1 MIIETD
7 NLKYDEQA
15 VFLLRSLYSKYGY
28 KQYKMRKFEEYD
40 LYVRNKDFLISDSV
54 ITFTDT
60 NGKLMALKPDV
71 TLSIVKNTKDSD
83 GSVQKVYYDENV
95 YRVSKGTHSYKEIK
109 QAGLECIGDV
119 DTYCVCEVLSLAVKS
134 LMTISESC
142 VVDVSDLAI
151 LFALYDYIGLSY
163 ETRKR
168 MTSLISDKNTHEMK
182 RLCEDMS
189 VSAESTALLEELISY
204 NGTPDEI
211 LPRLEAMAER
221 IGAQAEFSEFE
232 SVVSSLDEELQS
244 KLRIDFSVVSDINYY
259 NGIVFKGFID
269 KIPDSV
275 LSGGRYDSLM
285 QSMSRKSKAIGFAVY
300 IDMLERFNIKEREF
314 DYAAVLLY
322 SENDSIST
330 VKNAAQRLI
339 NEYGCVFTAKK
350 LPEKATYGKLFEL
363 QNGEVIL
370 IENNAYCCSPKGQA
384 RRKGLF
390 HV

>member
-163 ETRKR
+163 EARKR

-211 LPRLEAMAER
+211 LPRLKAMTEQ

-232 SVVSSLDEELQS
+232 SVVSSLDKELQS

-300 IDMLERFNIKEREF
+300 IDMLERFNVKEREF

-322 SENDSIST
+322 SENDGIST
-330 VKNAAQRLI
+330 VKNAAQKLI

-363 QNGEVIL
+363 RNGEVIL
-370 IENNAYCCSPKGQA
+370 IENNA
-384 RRKGLF
+384 
-390 HV
+390 

>member
-163 ETRKR
+163 EARKR

-211 LPRLEAMAER
+211 LPRLEAMAKR

-330 VKNAAQRLI
+330 VKNAAQRLM

-370 IENNAYCCSPKGQA
+370 IENNA
-384 RRKGLF
+384 
-390 HV
+390 

>member
-7 NLKYDEQA
+7 NLKYDEHA

-83 GSVQKVYYDENV
+83 GSVLKVYYDENV

-211 LPRLEAMAER
+211 LPKLKAMTEQ

-232 SVVSSLDEELQS
+232 SVVSSLDKELQS

-300 IDMLERFNIKEREF
+300 IDMLERFNVKEREF

-330 VKNAAQRLI
+330 VKDAAQKLI

-363 QNGEVIL
+363 RNGEVIL
-370 IENNAYCCSPKGQA
+370 IENNA
-384 RRKGLF
+384 
-390 HV
+390 

>member
-95 YRVSKGTHSYKEIK
+95 YRVSKGTRSYKEIK

-134 LMTISESC
+134 LMTISENC

-163 ETRKR
+163 EARKR

-211 LPRLEAMAER
+211 LPKLKAMTER

-300 IDMLERFNIKEREF
+300 IDMLERFNVKEREF

-330 VKNAAQRLI
+330 VKNAAQKLI

-370 IENNAYCCSPKGQA
+370 IENNA
-384 RRKGLF
+384 
-390 HV
+390 

>member
-211 LPRLEAMAER
+211 LPRLKAMAER

-350 LPEKATYGKLFEL
+350 LPEKATYGKLFEF

-370 IENNAYCCSPKGQA
+370 IENNA
-384 RRKGLF
+384 
-390 HV
+390 

>member
-142 VVDVSDLAI
+142 IVDVSDLAI

-163 ETRKR
+163 ETRTR

-211 LPRLEAMAER
+211 LPRLKAMAER

-330 VKNAAQRLI
+330 VKNAAQRII

-370 IENNAYCCSPKGQA
+370 IENNA
-384 RRKGLF
+384 
-390 HV
+390 

>member
-163 ETRKR
+163 EARKR

-211 LPRLEAMAER
+211 LPRLKAMAER

-370 IENNAYCCSPKGQA
+370 IENNA
-384 RRKGLF
+384 
-390 HV
+390 

>member
-163 ETRKR
+163 EARKI

-204 NGTPDEI
+204 NGTPDKI
-211 LPRLEAMAER
+211 LPRLKAMAER

-232 SVVSSLDEELQS
+232 SVVSSLDKELQS

-300 IDMLERFNIKEREF
+300 IDMLERFNVKEREF

-322 SENDSIST
+322 SKNDSIST

-370 IENNAYCCSPKGQA
+370 IENNA
-384 RRKGLF
+384 
-390 HV
+390 

>member
-182 RLCEDMS
+182 RLCEAMS

-211 LPRLEAMAER
+211 LPRLKAMAKR

-285 QSMSRKSKAIGFAVY
+285 QSMSRKSKAIGFAIY

-370 IENNAYCCSPKGQA
+370 IENNA
-384 RRKGLF
+384 
-390 HV
+390 

>member
-189 VSAESTALLEELISY
+189 VSEESTALLEELISY

-211 LPRLEAMAER
+211 LPRLKAMAER

-370 IENNAYCCSPKGQA
+370 IENNA
-384 RRKGLF
+384 
-390 HV
+390 

>member
-40 LYVRNKDFLISDSV
+40 LYVHNKDFLISDSV

-134 LMTISESC
+134 LMTISKSC

-211 LPRLEAMAER
+211 LPRLKAMAER

-339 NEYGCVFTAKK
+339 KEYGCVLTAKK

-370 IENNAYCCSPKGQA
+370 IENNA
-384 RRKGLF
+384 
-390 HV
+390 

>member
-163 ETRKR
+163 ETRTR

-189 VSAESTALLEELISY
+189 VSEESTALLEELISY

-211 LPRLEAMAER
+211 LPRLKAMTER

-370 IENNAYCCSPKGQA
+370 IENNA
-384 RRKGLF
+384 
-390 HV
+390 

>member
-71 TLSIVKNTKDSD
+71 TLSIVKNTKDAD

-163 ETRKR
+163 EARKI

-189 VSAESTALLEELISY
+189 VSAESTELLEELISY

-211 LPRLEAMAER
+211 LPKLKAMAER

-370 IENNAYCCSPKGQA
+370 IENNA
-384 RRKGLF
+384 
-390 HV
+390 

>member
-211 LPRLEAMAER
+211 LPRLKAMAER
-221 IGAQAEFSEFE
+221 IGAQTEFSEFE

-300 IDMLERFNIKEREF
+300 IDMLERFNIKERGF

-370 IENNAYCCSPKGQA
+370 IENNA
-384 RRKGLF
+384 
-390 HV
+390 

>member
-168 MTSLISDKNTHEMK
+168 ITSLISDKNTHEMK

-211 LPRLEAMAER
+211 LPRLKTMAER

-370 IENNAYCCSPKGQA
+370 IENNA
-384 RRKGLF
+384 
-390 HV
+390 

>member
-71 TLSIVKNTKDSD
+71 TLSIVKNTKDSV

-163 ETRKR
+163 EARKR

-204 NGTPDEI
+204 NDTPDEI
-211 LPRLEAMAER
+211 LPRLKAMTEQ

-232 SVVSSLDEELQS
+232 SVVSSLDKELQS

-300 IDMLERFNIKEREF
+300 IDMLERFNVKEREF

-322 SENDSIST
+322 SENDGIST
-330 VKNAAQRLI
+330 VKNAAQKLI

-363 QNGEVIL
+363 RNGEVIL
-370 IENNAYCCSPKGQA
+370 IENNA
-384 RRKGLF
+384 
-390 HV
+390 

>member
-168 MTSLISDKNTHEMK
+168 MTSLISDKNTQEMK

-370 IENNAYCCSPKGQA
+370 IENNA
-384 RRKGLF
+384 
-390 HV
+390 

>member
-163 ETRKR
+163 EARKR

-211 LPRLEAMAER
+211 LPRLKAMAEL

-244 KLRIDFSVVSDINYY
+244 KLRIDFSVVSNINYY

-370 IENNAYCCSPKGQA
+370 IENNA
-384 RRKGLF
+384 
-390 HV
+390 

>member
-7 NLKYDEQA
+7 NLKFDEQA

-40 LYVRNKDFLISDSV
+40 LYVHNKDFLISDSV

-83 GSVQKVYYDENV
+83 GFVQKVYYDENV

-109 QAGLECIGDV
+109 QAGLECIGNV

-163 ETRKR
+163 EARKR

-182 RLCEDMS
+182 RLCEAMS
-189 VSAESTALLEELISY
+189 VSAESTALLEEIISY

-211 LPRLEAMAER
+211 LPRLKAMAER

-232 SVVSSLDEELQS
+232 SVVSSLDKELQS
-244 KLRIDFSVVSDINYY
+244 KLRIDFSVASDINYY
-259 NGIVFKGFID
+259 NGIVFKGFIY

-330 VKNAAQRLI
+330 VKDAAQRLI

-350 LPEKATYGKLFEL
+350 LPEKVTYGKLFEL

-370 IENNAYCCSPKGQA
+370 IENNA
-384 RRKGLF
+384 
-390 HV
+390 

>member
-163 ETRKR
+163 EARKR

-211 LPRLEAMAER
+211 LPKLKAMAER

-370 IENNAYCCSPKGQA
+370 IENNA
-384 RRKGLF
+384 
-390 HV
+390 

>member
-151 LFALYDYIGLSY
+151 LFSLYDYIGLSY

-168 MTSLISDKNTHEMK
+168 MTSLISDKNAHEMK

-211 LPRLEAMAER
+211 LPRLKAMAER

-370 IENNAYCCSPKGQA
+370 IENNA
-384 RRKGLF
+384 
-390 HV
+390 

>member
-211 LPRLEAMAER
+211 LPKLKAMTEQ

-300 IDMLERFNIKEREF
+300 IDMLERFNVKEREF

-330 VKNAAQRLI
+330 VKDAAQKLI

-363 QNGEVIL
+363 RNGEVIL
-370 IENNAYCCSPKGQA
+370 IENNA
-384 RRKGLF
+384 
-390 HV
+390 

>member
-211 LPRLEAMAER
+211 LPRLKAMAER

-339 NEYGCVFTAKK
+339 NKYGCVFTAKK

-370 IENNAYCCSPKGQA
+370 IENNA
-384 RRKGLF
+384 
-390 HV
+390 

>member
-163 ETRKR
+163 EARKR

-189 VSAESTALLEELISY
+189 VSAESTELLEELISY

-370 IENNAYCCSPKGQA
+370 IENNA
-384 RRKGLF
+384 
-390 HV
+390 

>member
-151 LFALYDYIGLSY
+151 LFALYDHIGLSY

-189 VSAESTALLEELISY
+189 VSEESTALLEELISY

-211 LPRLEAMAER
+211 LPRLKAMAER

-350 LPEKATYGKLFEL
+350 LPEKSTYGKLFEL

-370 IENNAYCCSPKGQA
+370 IENNA
-384 RRKGLF
+384 
-390 HV
+390 

>member
-83 GSVQKVYYDENV
+83 SSVQKVYYDENV

-163 ETRKR
+163 ETRTR

-182 RLCEDMS
+182 HLCEDMS

-211 LPRLEAMAER
+211 LPRLKAMAER

-370 IENNAYCCSPKGQA
+370 IENNA
-384 RRKGLF
+384 
-390 HV
+390 

>member
-28 KQYKMRKFEEYD
+28 KQYKMRKFEKYD
-40 LYVRNKDFLISDSV
+40 LYVRNKDFLISDNV

-182 RLCEDMS
+182 HLCEDMS

-211 LPRLEAMAER
+211 LPRLKAMAER

-370 IENNAYCCSPKGQA
+370 IENNA
-384 RRKGLF
+384 
-390 HV
+390 

>member
-163 ETRKR
+163 EARKK
-168 MTSLISDKNTHEMK
+168 MTSLISNKNTHEMK

-211 LPRLEAMAER
+211 LPRLKAMTEQ

-300 IDMLERFNIKEREF
+300 IDMLERFNVKEREF

-322 SENDSIST
+322 SENDGIST
-330 VKNAAQRLI
+330 VKNAAQKLI

-363 QNGEVIL
+363 RNGEVIL
-370 IENNAYCCSPKGQA
+370 IENNA
-384 RRKGLF
+384 
-390 HV
+390 

>member
-211 LPRLEAMAER
+211 LPRLKAMAER

-232 SVVSSLDEELQS
+232 SVVSSLDEGLQS

-330 VKNAAQRLI
+330 VKNAAQKLI

-370 IENNAYCCSPKGQA
+370 IENNA
-384 RRKGLF
+384 
-390 HV
+390 

>member
-163 ETRKR
+163 EARKR

-211 LPRLEAMAER
+211 LPRLKAMTEQ

-232 SVVSSLDEELQS
+232 SVVSSLDKELQS

-300 IDMLERFNIKEREF
+300 IDMLERFNVKEREF

-322 SENDSIST
+322 SENDGIST
-330 VKNAAQRLI
+330 VKNAAQKLI

-370 IENNAYCCSPKGQA
+370 IENNA
-384 RRKGLF
+384 
-390 HV
+390 

>member
-28 KQYKMRKFEEYD
+28 TQYKMRKFEEYD

-134 LMTISESC
+134 LMTISENC

-163 ETRKR
+163 ETRTR

-189 VSAESTALLEELISY
+189 VSEESTALLEELISY

-211 LPRLEAMAER
+211 LPRLKAMAER

-370 IENNAYCCSPKGQA
+370 IENNA
-384 RRKGLF
+384 
-390 HV
+390 

>member
-134 LMTISESC
+134 LMTISERC

-163 ETRKR
+163 EARKR

-211 LPRLEAMAER
+211 LPRLKAMAER

-300 IDMLERFNIKEREF
+300 IDMLERFNVKEREF

-330 VKNAAQRLI
+330 VKNTAQKLI

-370 IENNAYCCSPKGQA
+370 IENNA
-384 RRKGLF
+384 
-390 HV
+390 

>member
-182 RLCEDMS
+182 WLCEVMS

-211 LPRLEAMAER
+211 LPRLKAMAER
-221 IGAQAEFSEFE
+221 IGAQAEFLEFE
-232 SVVSSLDEELQS
+232 SVVSALDEELQS

-300 IDMLERFNIKEREF
+300 IDMLERFYIKEREF

-370 IENNAYCCSPKGQA
+370 IENNA
-384 RRKGLF
+384 
-390 HV
+390 

>member
-134 LMTISESC
+134 LMTISENC

-211 LPRLEAMAER
+211 LPRLKAMAER
-221 IGAQAEFSEFE
+221 IGAQAEFSKFE

-370 IENNAYCCSPKGQA
+370 IENNA
-384 RRKGLF
+384 
-390 HV
+390 

>member
-134 LMTISESC
+134 LMTISENC

-211 LPRLEAMAER
+211 LPRLKTMAER

-232 SVVSSLDEELQS
+232 SVVSSLDKELQS

-300 IDMLERFNIKEREF
+300 IDMLERFNVKEREF

-330 VKNAAQRLI
+330 VKDAAQRLI

-350 LPEKATYGKLFEL
+350 IPEKATYGKLFEL

-370 IENNAYCCSPKGQA
+370 IENNA
-384 RRKGLF
+384 
-390 HV
+390 

>member
-109 QAGLECIGDV
+109 QTGLECIGDV

-163 ETRKR
+163 ETRTR

-189 VSAESTALLEELISY
+189 VSEESTALLEELISY

-211 LPRLEAMAER
+211 LPRLKAMAER

-370 IENNAYCCSPKGQA
+370 IENNA
-384 RRKGLF
+384 
-390 HV
+390 